1 MNNYSECPLSY
12 GLMVKELELLTLN
25 PPSGTARYKR
35 AMQSNPAQ
43 EEKDFMMLVIPNAKK
58 SLDKIFF
65 LLNRSVELNVD
76 ISQQHFLIL
85 ND

>member
-1 MNNYSECPLSY
+1 MSPQLWPH
-12 GLMVKELELLTLN
+12 GKGIGVIDLN

-35 AMQSNPAQ
+35 AMRSNPAQ
-43 EEKDFMMLVIPNAKK
+43 EEKDFMMTVIRNAKK